1 MVAWRSATHETWK
14 DDCTKVYES
23 LAIEAYIYD
32 TTVAVFRRWND
43 SKLLLNSD
51 TIPVFD

>member
-1 MVAWRSATHETWK
+1 M
-14 DDCTKVYES
+14 KVYES

-32 TTVAVFRRWND
+32 TTVAVFLRWND
-43 SKLLLNSD
+43 SKLLLDSD